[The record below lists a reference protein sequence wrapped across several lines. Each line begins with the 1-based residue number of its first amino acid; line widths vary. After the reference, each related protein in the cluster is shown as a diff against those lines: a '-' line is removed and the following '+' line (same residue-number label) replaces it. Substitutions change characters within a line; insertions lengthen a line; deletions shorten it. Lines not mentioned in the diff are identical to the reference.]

1 MMTGSV
7 HLGSQP
13 SILVVDDDPRA
24 RRLMRV
30 ILEHAGYRV
39 ALAADAEAALAELAL
54 CPAGVVI
61 ADLMMPG
68 MDGIELVARLR
79 REAID
84 PRPRLV
90 LLTAMDTLETRT
102 AALAAG
108 ADEVMTKPIDRAM
121 LLERLT
127 ALCDGAPGDV
137 T

>member
-24 RRLMRV
+24 RKLMRV

-39 ALAADAEAALAELAL
+39 ALAEGGEAALAELAL
-54 CPAGVVI
+54 CRAGVVI

-68 MDGIELVARLR
+68 MDGIELGARLR
-79 REAID
+79 REAIE

-108 ADEVMTKPIDRAM
+108 ADEVMTKPIDRAV

-127 ALCDGAPGDV
+127 ALCDRASGDV